1 MERECRASQGPGPP
15 CRLAPA
21 PTLALSPRA
30 SPTGCQA
37 GAPVPSAFAQASCS
51 ARTHSRGKPLRGGR
65 PAASAFLGSGCCGLG
80 RPHAQHVCP
89 VAEEGHGPGAQA
101 SGAVRGSGEL
111 VRAQASAL
119 GGGAEAAPRQTVRL
133 SWARAGPRSSVMPG
147 TSRLSDAHGCP
158 VLPLPPPPPLKS
170 RLQNRR
176 AQFWSGGRGLG
187 QTSHVADSLSFLS
200 VTAVGAGGSSPMLQA
215 PAWGADQA
223 SCPVGCRTYRTREAT
238 AAPGSPAGPATCP
251 WRGAG

>member
-37 GAPVPSAFAQASCS
+37 GAPVPSAFTQASCS
-51 ARTHSRGKPLRGGR
+51 AHTHSRGKPLRGGR
-65 PAASAFLGSGCCGLG
+65 PAASAFPGSGCCGLG

-133 SWARAGPRSSVMPG
+133 SWARAGPRSSVTPG

-158 VLPLPPPPPLKS
+158 VLPLPPPPFKITFAKP
-170 RLQNRR
+170 
-176 AQFWSGGRGLG
+176 
-187 QTSHVADSLSFLS
+187 
-200 VTAVGAGGSSPMLQA
+200 
-215 PAWGADQA
+215 
-223 SCPVGCRTYRTREAT
+223 
-238 AAPGSPAGPATCP
+238 
-251 WRGAG
+251 

>member
-1 MERECRASQGPGPP
+1 MAGHMPSTSAQWLRRDT
-15 CRLAPA
+15 APEHR
-21 PTLALSPRA
+21 PR
-30 SPTGCQA
+30 GQCVGA
-37 GAPVPSAFAQASCS
+37 GSW
-51 ARTHSRGKPLRGGR
+51 
-65 PAASAFLGSGCCGLG
+65 CGL
-80 RPHAQHVCP
+80 RPQP
-89 VAEEGHGPGAQA
+89 WG
-101 SGAVRGSGEL
+101 
-111 VRAQASAL
+111 
-119 GGGAEAAPRQTVRL
+119 AAPRP
-133 SWARAGPRSSVMPG
+133 PRG
-147 TSRLSDAHGCP
+147 RLSDCRGPEPGPARQGRP
-158 VLPLPPPPPLKS
+158 GRAGFPTRTGAPSFRYLPPPLKS

>member
-1 MERECRASQGPGPP
+1 MAGHMPSTSAQWLRRDTAPERRPRGQCVGAGSWCGLRPQPWGA
-15 CRLAPA
+15 AP
-21 PTLALSPRA
+21 R
-30 SPTGCQA
+30 
-37 GAPVPSAFAQASCS
+37 
-51 ARTHSRGKPLRGGR
+51 PLRG
-65 PAASAFLGSGCCGLG
+65 
-80 RPHAQHVCP
+80 
-89 VAEEGHGPGAQA
+89 
-101 SGAVRGSGEL
+101 
-111 VRAQASAL
+111 
-119 GGGAEAAPRQTVRL
+119 RL
-133 SWARAGPRSSVMPG
+133 SWARAGPRSSVTPG

-158 VLPLPPPPPLKS
+158 VLPLAPPPPLKS

>member
-37 GAPVPSAFAQASCS
+37 GAPIPSAFAQASCS

-65 PAASAFLGSGCCGLG
+65 PAANAFPGSGCCGLG

-119 GGGAEAAPRQTVRL
+119 GGGAEAAPRQTVVGP
-133 SWARAGPRSSVMPG
+133 SRAPLV
-147 TSRLSDAHGCP
+147 SDARDEP
-158 VLPLPPPPPLKS
+158 AFRRARVPRPSVTPPPLKS

-200 VTAVGAGGSSPMLQA
+200 ITAVGAGGSSPMLQA